1 MEYSEVVTSRRS
13 VHQYADEDLPTDVVE
28 SIFERVRHA
37 PSSYNLQPWE
47 FLVLTDDE
55 NRQKLREAAYDQAHV
70 TDAPVAVVV
79 LGNKDPAAHAD
90 AVLDDWVAKGYLPNA
105 DARDGV
111 MESIEGM
118 AALPERER
126 RVWTVR
132 SSTIAATELMNAAWD
147 EGVATCPMG
156 GFDPDGVLEAFD
168 IDGSQYE
175 PVMLVTM
182 GYPADEAADVE
193 RERKYRRSVEEIV
206 HYDEFDPVEST
217 ELPDAAAE
225 AAPSDD

>member
-1 MEYSEVVTSRRS
+1 MEFSEVVTSRRS
-13 VHQYADEDLPTDVVE
+13 VHQYADEQLDAETIED
-28 SIFERVRHA
+28 IFERVRHA

-47 FLVLTDDE
+47 FLVLRDDE
-55 NRQKLREAAYDQAHV
+55 NRERLRSVAYDQEHV

-79 LGNKDPAAHAD
+79 LGNKDPSAHAD
-90 AVLDDWVAKGYLPNA
+90 AVLDDWVSKGYLPNEE
-105 DARDGV
+105 ARDTV

-118 AALPERER
+118 ADLPEEER

-132 SSTIAATELMNAAWD
+132 STTLAASVLMNAAWD

-156 GFDPDGVLEAFD
+156 GFDAEGLVAEFD
-168 IDGSQYE
+168 IDADQYE

-182 GYPADEAADVE
+182 GYPEDGAADVE
-193 RERKYRRSVEEIV
+193 NARKFRRSVDEIV

-217 ELPDAAAE
+217 HRLDS
-225 AAPSDD
+225 AAPASADD

>member
-1 MEYSEVVTSRRS
+1 MEFDEVVTSRRS
-13 VHQYADEDLPTDVVE
+13 VHQYADEELKTETIE

-55 NRQKLREAAYDQAHV
+55 NRERLRDAAYGQEHV

-79 LGNKDPAAHAD
+79 LGNKDPSAHAD
-90 AVLDDWVAKGYLPNA
+90 AVLDDWVNKGYLPNEG
-105 DARDGV
+105 ARDAV
-111 MESIEGM
+111 MENVEGM
-118 AALPERER
+118 AGLPESER

-132 SSTIAATELMNAAWD
+132 STTLAASALMNAAWD

-156 GFDPDGVLEAFD
+156 GFDADGVVDAFD
-168 IDGSQYE
+168 IDADRYE

-182 GYPADEAADVE
+182 GYPAEDAADVE
-193 RERKYRRSVEEIV
+193 NGRKFRRPVDEIV
-206 HYDEFDPVEST
+206 HFDEFDPVEST
-217 ELPDAAAE
+217 RLPDSE
-225 AAPSDD
+225 TPAPADD